1 MKNQII
7 SLGEKNQKSM
17 VIDDDRIIVSSKSY
31 SAVDGLRAAAE
42 KRDCSKV

>member
-1 MKNQII
+1 
-7 SLGEKNQKSM
+7 M

-42 KRDCSKV
+42 KGTARKCKGDTNVRY